1 MLPAGL
7 GTGRLIDINGLGVML
22 INSLDILPLDVLSLD
37 NITNMLI
44 EMVSMAWNPRRVIPQ
59 YPWLANLD
67 RTSDLGVVH
76 ARSQCMHMWLPSP
89 GSPPVCIAAIWMP
102 APLQRSKHLTMYAI
116 SFKLSILFSNSIHKS
131 LYFYFF
137 EFYI

>member
-7 GTGRLIDINGLGVML
+7 GTGRWIDIDGLGMML
-22 INSLDILPLDVLSLD
+22 IKSLDVLPLDVLSLD
-37 NITNMLI
+37 NVTNMLI
-44 EMVSMAWNPRRVIPQ
+44 GMVSMAWNPRRVIVQ
-59 YPWLANLD
+59 RPWLANLD
-67 RTSDLGVVH
+67 RTSDLGVIH
-76 ARSQCMHMWLPSP
+76 ARSQCMHWWRPSP

-102 APLQRSKHLTMYAI
+102 APLQRTKHPTTYAI
-116 SFKLSILFSNSIHKS
+116 SFELSILFSNSIHKS

>member
-7 GTGRLIDINGLGVML
+7 GTGRLIDIDGLGVML
-22 INSLDILPLDVLSLD
+22 IKSLDVLSLD
-37 NITNMLI
+37 NVTNMLI
-44 EMVSMAWNPRRVIPQ
+44 EMGSMAWNPYRVIPQ
-59 YPWLANLD
+59 YP
-67 RTSDLGVVH
+67 
-76 ARSQCMHMWLPSP
+76 WLPSP

-102 APLQRSKHLTMYAI
+102 APLQQTKHPTTYAI
-116 SFKLSILFSNSIHKS
+116 SFELSILFSNSIHKS